1 MTKEEFK
8 KLQVGD
14 LVKRVETESQY
25 RVPIRFGVVT
35 RMFNNASRTINIAKI
50 LWSYNGD
57 TYVSQYSNGNLA
69 IGRIELVSAAK
80 RNND

>member
-25 RVPIRFGVVT
+25 RVPIRLGVVT

-50 LWSYNGD
+50 LWNYNGD

-80 RNND
+80 KI

>member
-8 KLQVGD
+8 NLQIGD
-14 LVKRVETESQY
+14 LVKRIETEPQY
-25 RVPIRFGVVT
+25 IEPVRLGVVT

-50 LWSYNGD
+50 LWSYKGD
-57 TYVSQYSNGNLA
+57 TYSIQYNDGNLA
-69 IGRIELVSAAK
+69 LARIELVSAAK

>member
-25 RVPIRFGVVT
+25 GVPIRLGVVT

-50 LWSYNGD
+50 LWNYNGD

-80 RNND
+80 KNND

>member
-14 LVKRVETESQY
+14 LVKRIETEPQY
-25 RVPIRFGVVT
+25 IEPVRLGVVT

-50 LWSYNGD
+50 LWSYKGD
-57 TYVSQYSNGNLA
+57 TYVSQYSDGNLT
-69 IGRIELVSAAK
+69 IGRIELVSKAK
-80 RNND
+80 KI